1 MESERILD
9 REAQYEAYVDK
20 ITRNTPG
27 CYTDKQ
33 LVDMSYRER
42 TGIDLDQFSGTDAFS
57 MAHRRGSITLA
68 SIMRMARLTRP
79 QRDLLR
85 LIVTARRKGVKLTQA
100 VIAQKLEISQQAVSK
115 KVLRIHLLISPVI
128 KSLDGSGPQAY
139 QGDLAWLFW
148 WEVKGKMKR
157 IKRSHITRQHKTISD
172 TIFYVKDGRICK
184 TKKPLP

>member
-1 MESERILD
+1 
-9 REAQYEAYVDK
+9 
-20 ITRNTPG
+20 
-27 CYTDKQ
+27 
-33 LVDMSYRER
+33 
-42 TGIDLDQFSGTDAFS
+42 
-57 MAHRRGSITLA
+57 
-68 SIMRMARLTRP
+68 MRMARLTRP